1 LARYWKQTGQN
12 QYNMDRVIKKKKWTT
27 KKIAG
32 YAGIAVFTFFIIYLL
47 FLRDKSS
54 RLYIDPSRI
63 TIAEVRQEPFQEFIP
78 VDGVIQPIRT
88 VFIDAVQGGRV
99 EAIYVNDGAVLK
111 AGDSILRLSNPNME
125 LDYMNRETQMYEVI
139 NNLQNTRLNMEQRKF
154 ILESQI
160 LDINY
165 QIDKARLDFE
175 RKKKFFS
182 DNLISRQEFEDAERD
197 YNYLMGQFDIS
208 LRTQRHDSLYTVSQ
222 LSHISASLDRM
233 NLNLRMLRENLEHLC
248 IKSPISGRL
257 TSFSVEIGETKSAGQ
272 TLGHID
278 VLEGFKL
285 RARIDE
291 RYINRTFVGQ
301 EAEFDY
307 AGQNYQLEI
316 HTIYSNVQ
324 AGAFEVDLLFIDDV
338 PEGIRRGQTLQ
349 LRLKFSGTT
358 LATTIRR
365 GGFYQETGGNWI
377 YILEPDGN
385 SAVKRPI
392 RIGRQ
397 NINSYE
403 VLEGLMPGEKVIV
416 SSYDAFGGKDRLV
429 FRN

>member
-1 LARYWKQTGQN
+1 
-12 QYNMDRVIKKKKWTT
+12 MDRIIQKKKWTT

-32 YAGIAVFTFFIIYLL
+32 YAGIAAFAFFIIYLL
-47 FLRDKSS
+47 FLRDNTS
-54 RLYIDPSRI
+54 RLYIDPSRL
-63 TIAEVRQEPFQEFIP
+63 TIAEVRHEPFQEFIP
-78 VDGVIQPIRT
+78 VDGVVQPIRT

-125 LDYMNRETQMYEVI
+125 LDYMNRETNLYEVI
-139 NNLQNTRLNMEQRKF
+139 NNLQNTKLN
-154 ILESQI
+154 LEHKRFLHEKQI

-165 QIDKARLDFE
+165 QMDRSKKDFE
-175 RKKKFFS
+175 RKKQLYK
-182 DNLISRQEFEDAERD
+182 DKLISDQDFEDAKRD
-197 YNYLMGQFDIS
+197 YNYLLGQYDIAM
-208 LRTQRHDSLYTVSQ
+208 RTQHHDSIYTENQ
-222 LSHISASLDRM
+222 LNYIKLKLERMNQNLSMLHENLDR
-233 NLNLRMLRENLEHLC
+233 LC
-248 IKSPISGRL
+248 VKAPVSGRL
-257 TSFSVEIGETKSAGQ
+257 TSFMAEIGETKTPGQ

-291 RYINRTFVGQ
+291 RYINRTFIGQ

-307 AGQNYQLEI
+307 AGSNYQLEI
-316 HTIYSNVQ
+316 DRIYSNVQ
-324 AGAFEVDLLFIDDV
+324 AGAFEVDLHFVDEV

-358 LATTIRR
+358 LATTVRR

-377 YILEPDGN
+377 YVVEPGGQF
-385 SAVKRPI
+385 AEKRPI

-403 VLEGLMPGEKVIV
+403 VLEGLAPGERVIV

-429 FRN
+429 FR

>member
-1 LARYWKQTGQN
+1 
-12 QYNMDRVIKKKKWTT
+12 MDRVIKKKKWTT

-32 YAGIAVFTFFIIYLL
+32 YAGIAVFAFFIIYLL

-54 RLYIDPSRI
+54 RLYIDPSRL
-63 TIAEVRQEPFQEFIP
+63 TIAEVKQEPFQEFIP
-78 VDGVIQPIRT
+78 VDGVVQPIRT
-88 VFIDAVQGGRV
+88 VYIDAVQGGRV
-99 EAIYVNDGAVLK
+99 EAIYVTDGSVLQ

-139 NNLQNTRLNMEQRKF
+139 NNLQNTKLNMEQRKF
-154 ILESQI
+154 TLEKQI

-165 QIDKARLDFE
+165 QIDKTELDFE
-175 RKKKFFS
+175 RKKEFYK
-182 DNLISRQEFEDAERD
+182 DKLISLQEFEDAERD
-197 YNYLMGQFDIS
+197 YNYLIGQFDIA
-208 LRTQRHDSLYTVSQ
+208 LRTQRHDSVYTVNQ
-222 LSHISASLDRM
+222 LAQIKASLDRM
-233 NLNLRMLRENLEHLC
+233 NMNLSMLRENLEHLC
-248 IKSPISGRL
+248 VKAPVSGQL
-257 TSFSVEIGETKSAGQ
+257 TSFEVEIGETKSAGQ
-272 TLGHID
+272 TLAHID

-291 RYINRTFVGQ
+291 RYINRTYSGQ

-307 AGQNYQLEI
+307 AGNNYQLEI
-316 HTIYSNVQ
+316 QKIYTNVQ
-324 AGAFEVDLLFIDDV
+324 SGAFEVDLVFINGV
-338 PEGIRRGQTLQ
+338 PEGIKRGQTLQ

-358 LATTIRR
+358 QATTIRR

-377 YILEPDGN
+377 YVLEPDGN

-403 VLEGLMPGEKVIV
+403 VLEGLMPDEKVIV

>member
-1 LARYWKQTGQN
+1 
-12 QYNMDRVIKKKKWTT
+12 MDRIIKKKKWTA
-27 KKIAG
+27 KKIAS
-32 YAGIAVFTFFIIYLL
+32 YAGIAAFAFFIIYLL
-47 FLRDKSS
+47 FLRDNTS
-54 RLYIDPSRI
+54 RLYIDPSRL
-63 TIAEVRQEPFQEFIP
+63 TIAEVRHEPFQEFIP
-78 VDGVIQPIRT
+78 VDGVVQPIRT

-99 EAIYVNDGAVLK
+99 EAIYVNDGAILK
-111 AGDSILRLSNPNME
+111 EGDSILRLANPNME

-139 NNLQNTRLNMEQRKF
+139 NNLQNTKLNLEQRKF
-154 ILESQI
+154 SLERQI
-160 LDINY
+160 LDINF
-165 QIDKARLDFE
+165 QIDKAKTDFE
-175 RKKKFFS
+175 RKKKFFADGLVS
-182 DNLISRQEFEDAERD
+182 LQEFEDAERD
-197 YNYLMGQFDIS
+197 YNYLMGQFDIA
-208 LRTQRHDSLYTVSQ
+208 LRTQRHDSLYTISQ
-222 LSHISASLDRM
+222 LSHISASLKRM
-233 NLNLRMLRENLEHLC
+233 SLNLSMLRENLEHLC
-248 IKSPISGRL
+248 IKAPISGRL
-257 TSFSVEIGETKSAGQ
+257 TSFMAEIGETKTPGQ

-291 RYINRTFVGQ
+291 RYINRTFIGQ

-307 AGQNYQLEI
+307 AGSNYQLEI
-316 HTIYSNVQ
+316 DRIYSNVQ
-324 AGAFEVDLLFIDDV
+324 AGAFEVDLHFVDEV

-349 LRLKFSGTT
+349 LRLKFSGST

-377 YILEPDGN
+377 YVLEADGN

-403 VLEGLMPGEKVIV
+403 VLEGLAPGERVIV

-429 FRN
+429 FR

>member
-1 LARYWKQTGQN
+1 
-12 QYNMDRVIKKKKWTT
+12 MDRKIEKKRFTT
-27 KKIAG
+27 KSIVT
-32 YAGIAVFTFFIIYLL
+32 YAGVAAFGFFLVYLI
-47 FLRDKSS
+47 FLRDSSS
-54 RLYIDPSRI
+54 RLYIDPARL
-63 TIAEVRQEPFQEFIP
+63 TIAEVRQESFQEFIP
-78 VDGVIQPIRT
+78 VDGVVQPIRT
-88 VFIDAVQGGRV
+88 IFIDAVQGGRV
-99 EAIYVNDGAVLK
+99 EAIYVTDGMILK

-125 LDYMNRETQMYEVI
+125 LDYINRETQMYEVI

-154 ILESQI
+154 ALEKQI

-165 QIDKARLDFE
+165 QIEKTQIDFE
-175 RKKKFFS
+175 RKKQFFK
-182 DNLISRQEFEDAERD
+182 DKLISQLEFEDAERD
-197 YNYLMGQFDIS
+197 YNYLTDQYDIA
-208 LRTQRHDSLYTVSQ
+208 LRTQRHDSVYTVNQ
-222 LSHISASLDRM
+222 LSQIRASLNRM
-233 NLNLRMLRENLEHLC
+233 NMNLSMLRENLDHLC
-248 IKSPISGRL
+248 IKAPVSGKL
-257 TSFSVEIGETKSAGQ
+257 TSFAIEIGETKTSGQ

-291 RYINRTFVGQ
+291 RYINRTFIGQ

-307 AGQNYQLEI
+307 AGKNYQLEI
-316 HTIYSNVQ
+316 RKIYTNVQ
-324 AGAFEVDLLFIDDV
+324 GGAFEVDLLFTEDV
-338 PEGIRRGQTLQ
+338 PEGIKRGQTLQ

-358 LATTIRR
+358 MATTIRR

-377 YILEPDGN
+377 YVLDPGEEF
-385 SAVKRPI
+385 ALKRQI

-429 FRN
+429 FRE

>member
-1 LARYWKQTGQN
+1 
-12 QYNMDRVIKKKKWTT
+12 MDRVIKKKKWTT

-32 YAGIAVFTFFIIYLL
+32 FAGIAVFAFFIIYLL

-54 RLYIDPSRI
+54 RLYIDPSRL

-78 VDGVIQPIRT
+78 VDGVVQPIRT
-88 VFIDAVQGGRV
+88 VYIDAVQGGRV
-99 EAIYVNDGAVLK
+99 EAIYVTDGSVLE

-139 NNLQNTRLNMEQRKF
+139 NNLQNTKLNMEQRKF
-154 ILESQI
+154 TLEKQI

-165 QIDKARLDFE
+165 QIDKAELDFE
-175 RKKKFFS
+175 RKKRFYNDK
-182 DNLISRQEFEDAERD
+182 LISQQEFEDAGRD
-197 YNYLMGQFDIS
+197 YNYLIGQFDIA
-208 LRTQRHDSLYTVSQ
+208 LRTQRHDSVYTVNQ
-222 LSHISASLDRM
+222 LAQIKASLDRM
-233 NLNLRMLRENLEHLC
+233 NMNLFMLRENLEHLC
-248 IKSPISGRL
+248 VKAPVSGRL
-257 TSFSVEIGETKSAGQ
+257 TSFAVEIGETKSAGQ
-272 TLGHID
+272 TLAHID

-291 RYINRTFVGQ
+291 RYINRTYSGQ

-307 AGQNYQLEI
+307 AGNNYQLEI
-316 HTIYSNVQ
+316 QKIYTNVQ
-324 AGAFEVDLLFIDDV
+324 SGAFEVDLVFINGV
-338 PEGIRRGQTLQ
+338 PEGIKRGQTLQ

-358 LATTIRR
+358 QATTIRR

-377 YILEPDGN
+377 YVLEPDGN

-403 VLEGLMPGEKVIV
+403 VLEGLMSGEKVIV

>member
-1 LARYWKQTGQN
+1 
-12 QYNMDRVIKKKKWTT
+12 MDRTIEKKRFTT
-27 KKIAG
+27 KKIVI
-32 YAGIAVFTFFIIYLL
+32 YASIAAFGFFLVYLI
-47 FLRDKSS
+47 FLRDSSS
-54 RLYIDPSRI
+54 RLYIDSARL

-78 VDGVIQPIRT
+78 VDGVVQPIRT
-88 VFIDAVQGGRV
+88 IFIDAVQGGRV
-99 EAIYVNDGAVLK
+99 EAIYVTDGMVLK

-125 LDYMNRETQMYEVI
+125 LDYINRETQMYEVI

-154 ILESQI
+154 ALEKQI

-165 QIDKARLDFE
+165 QIDKTRIDFE
-175 RKKKFFS
+175 RKKQFFK
-182 DNLISRQEFEDAERD
+182 DKLISQQEFEDAERD
-197 YNYLMGQFDIS
+197 YNYLAGQYDIA
-208 LRTQRHDSLYTVSQ
+208 LRTQRHDSVYTVNQ
-222 LSHISASLDRM
+222 LSQISASLNRM
-233 NLNLRMLRENLEHLC
+233 NMNLSMLRENLDHLC
-248 IKSPISGRL
+248 IKAPVSGRL
-257 TSFSVEIGETKSAGQ
+257 TSFAVEIGETKTAGQ

-291 RYINRTFVGQ
+291 RYINRTFIGQ

-307 AGQNYQLEI
+307 AGSNYQLEI
-316 HTIYSNVQ
+316 QKIYTNVQ
-324 AGAFEVDLLFIDDV
+324 GGAFEVDLLFTADV
-338 PEGIRRGQTLQ
+338 PEGVKRGQTLQ

-358 LATTIRR
+358 MATTIRR

-377 YILEPDGN
+377 YVLDPSGEF
-385 SAVKRPI
+385 ALKRTI

-403 VLEGLMPGEKVIV
+403 VLEGLVPGEKVIV

-429 FRN
+429 FRE

>member
-1 LARYWKQTGQN
+1 
-12 QYNMDRVIKKKKWTT
+12 MDRVIKKKKWTT

-32 YAGIAVFTFFIIYLL
+32 FAGIAVFAFFIIYLL

-54 RLYIDPSRI
+54 RLYIDPSRL

-78 VDGVIQPIRT
+78 VDGVVQPIRT
-88 VFIDAVQGGRV
+88 VYIDAVQGGRV
-99 EAIYVNDGAVLK
+99 EAIYVTDGSVLE

-139 NNLQNTRLNMEQRKF
+139 NNLQNTKLNMEQRKF
-154 ILESQI
+154 TLEKQI

-165 QIDKARLDFE
+165 QIDKAELDFE
-175 RKKKFFS
+175 RKRKFYK
-182 DNLISRQEFEDAERD
+182 DELISQQEFEDAERD
-197 YNYLMGQFDIS
+197 YNYLIGQFDIA
-208 LRTQRHDSLYTVSQ
+208 LRTQRHDSVYTVNQ
-222 LSHISASLDRM
+222 LAQIKASLDRM
-233 NLNLRMLRENLEHLC
+233 NMNLFMLRENLEHLC
-248 IKSPISGRL
+248 VKAPVSGRL
-257 TSFSVEIGETKSAGQ
+257 TSFAVEIGETKSAGQ
-272 TLGHID
+272 TLAHID

-291 RYINRTFVGQ
+291 RYINRTFSGQ

-307 AGQNYQLEI
+307 AGNNFQLEI
-316 HTIYSNVQ
+316 QKIYTNVQ
-324 AGAFEVDLLFIDDV
+324 SGAFEVDLVFINGV
-338 PEGIRRGQTLQ
+338 PEGIKRGQTLQ
-349 LRLKFSGTT
+349 LKLKFSGTT
-358 LATTIRR
+358 QATTIRR

-377 YILEPDGN
+377 YVLEPDGN

-429 FRN
+429 FRE

>member
-1 LARYWKQTGQN
+1 
-12 QYNMDRVIKKKKWTT
+12 MDRIIQKKKWTA
-27 KKIAG
+27 KKIAA
-32 YAGIAVFTFFIIYLL
+32 YTGIAAFAFFIIYLL
-47 FLRDKSS
+47 FLRDNTS
-54 RLYIDPSRI
+54 RLYIDPSRL
-63 TIAEVRQEPFQEFIP
+63 TIAEVRHEPFQEFIP
-78 VDGVIQPIRT
+78 VDGVVQPIRT

-139 NNLQNTRLNMEQRKF
+139 NNLQNTKLNMEQRKF
-154 ILESQI
+154 TLERQI

-175 RKKKFFS
+175 RKTKLFRDK
-182 DNLISRQEFEDAERD
+182 LISLQDFEDAERN
-197 YNYLMGQFDIS
+197 YNYLMGQFDIA
-208 LRTQRHDSLYTVSQ
+208 LRTQRHDSVYTVTQ
-222 LSHISASLDRM
+222 LGQIRASLDRM
-233 NLNLRMLRENLEHLC
+233 NMNLAMLRENLEHLC
-248 IKSPISGRL
+248 IKAPISGRL
-257 TSFSVEIGETKSAGQ
+257 TSFMAEIGETKTPGQ
-272 TLGHID
+272 TIAHID

-291 RYINRTFVGQ
+291 RYINRTFIGQ

-316 HTIYSNVQ
+316 DRIYSNVQ
-324 AGAFEVDLLFIDDV
+324 AGAFEVDLLFADKV

-358 LATTIRR
+358 LATTVRR

-377 YILEPDGN
+377 YVLEPNGQF
-385 SAVKRPI
+385 AERRPI

-397 NINSYE
+397 NI
-403 VLEGLMPGEKVIV
+403 
-416 SSYDAFGGKDRLV
+416 
-429 FRN
+429 

>member
-1 LARYWKQTGQN
+1 
-12 QYNMDRVIKKKKWTT
+12 MDRIIQKKKWTT
-27 KKIAG
+27 GKIATYVG
-32 YAGIAVFTFFIIYLL
+32 GGIFLLFIIYLL
-47 FLRDKSS
+47 FLRDGNS
-54 RLYIDPSRI
+54 RLYIDPSRL
-63 TIAEVRQEPFQEFIP
+63 TIAEVRHEPFQEFIP
-78 VDGVIQPIRT
+78 VDGVVQPIRT

-99 EAIYVNDGAVLK
+99 EAIYVTDGTLLK

-139 NNLQNTRLNMEQRKF
+139 NNLQNTKLNMEQRKF
-154 ILESQI
+154 NLEREI

-165 QIDKARLDFE
+165 KMDKVKLDFE
-175 RKKKFFS
+175 RKKQFHAEK
-182 DNLISRQEFEDAERD
+182 LISDQEYEDALRD
-197 YNYLMGQFDIS
+197 YNYLKGQYEIA
-208 LRTQRHDSLYTVSQ
+208 LRTQRHDSVYTVTQ
-222 LSHISASLDRM
+222 LAQIRASLDRM
-233 NLNLRMLRENLEHLC
+233 NTNLMMLRENLEHLC
-248 IKSPISGRL
+248 IKAPVSGRL

-291 RYINRTFVGQ
+291 RYINRTFIGQ

-307 AGQNYQLEI
+307 AGKNYQLEI
-316 HTIYSNVQ
+316 ERIYTNVQ
-324 AGAFEVDLLFIDDV
+324 SGAFEVDLVFTGDV
-338 PEGIRRGQTLQ
+338 PDGIKRGQTLQ

-377 YILEPDGN
+377 YVLDPSEQF
-385 SAVKRPI
+385 AVKRSI

>member
-1 LARYWKQTGQN
+1 
-12 QYNMDRVIKKKKWTT
+12 MDRVIEKKKWTT
-27 KKIAG
+27 KKVAG
-32 YAGIAVFTFFIIYLL
+32 YAGIAVFAFFIIYLL

-54 RLYIDPSRI
+54 RLYIDPSRL

-78 VDGVIQPIRT
+78 VDGVVQPIRT

-99 EAIYVNDGAVLK
+99 EAIYVTDGSVLE

-139 NNLQNTRLNMEQRKF
+139 NNLQNTKLNMEQRKF
-154 ILESQI
+154 TLEKQI

-165 QIDKARLDFE
+165 QIDKAEIDFE
-175 RKKKFFS
+175 RKRKFYK
-182 DNLISRQEFEDAERD
+182 DELISQQEFEDAGRD
-197 YNYLMGQFDIS
+197 YNYLIGQFDIA
-208 LRTQRHDSLYTVSQ
+208 LRTQRHDSVYTVNQ
-222 LSHISASLDRM
+222 LAQIKASLDRM
-233 NLNLRMLRENLEHLC
+233 NMNLFMLRENLEHLC
-248 IKSPISGRL
+248 VKAPVSGRL
-257 TSFSVEIGETKSAGQ
+257 TSFAVEIGETKSAGQ
-272 TLGHID
+272 TLAHID

-291 RYINRTFVGQ
+291 RYINRTFSGQ

-307 AGQNYQLEI
+307 AGNNYQLEI
-316 HTIYSNVQ
+316 QKIYTNVQ
-324 AGAFEVDLLFIDDV
+324 SGAFEVDLVFINGV
-338 PEGIRRGQTLQ
+338 PEGIKRGQTLQ

-358 LATTIRR
+358 QAVTIRR

-377 YILEPDGN
+377 YVLEPDGN
-385 SAVKRPI
+385 SAIKRPI

-429 FRN
+429 FRK